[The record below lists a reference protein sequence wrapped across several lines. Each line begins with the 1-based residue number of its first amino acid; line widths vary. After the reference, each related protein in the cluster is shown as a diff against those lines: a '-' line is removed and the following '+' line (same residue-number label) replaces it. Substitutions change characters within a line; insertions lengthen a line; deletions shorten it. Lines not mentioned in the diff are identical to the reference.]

1 MPSKFDKYKVDFD
14 ELSKKSNLLQES
26 LNYECYGQEYK
37 DTVLESCYGDKEKAK
52 AHLLSL
58 PSFKTNYQE
67 WYSEALSLIKQLL
80 PDRLADFIRHYEK
93 PKNRKNISYENYRI
107 EDALQGL
114 LITRNGHEV
123 IADSKAAIPHFKQQV
138 AILDSLKVRFNS
150 SLFDIKQLVQAD
162 VLDSELD
169 SASLLSKHKF
179 FRAAGAVAGVV
190 LEKHLAEVCS
200 QHGISI
206 RKKYPTI
213 ADLNETLKS
222 EAIISTPQW
231 RFNQHLADIRN
242 LCDHN
247 KDKEPT
253 KEDVDGMIEG
263 VTKVIK
269 TVF

>member
-1 MPSKFDKYKVDFD
+1 MPSKFEKYKDDF
-14 ELSKKSNLLQES
+14 EKLTQES
-26 LNYECYGQEYK
+26 TLLYESFLHDCYRQEFK
-37 DTVLESCYGDKEKAK
+37 DAIIERFGGDEAETQSYIS
-52 AHLLSL
+52 SL
-58 PSFKTNYQE
+58 PDFKSTYQE
-67 WYSEALSLIKQLL
+67 WYSESLALIKQLL
-80 PDRLADFIRHYEK
+80 PDRFNDFIRHYEK
-93 PKNRKNISYENYRI
+93 PKSRKEISFENYRI

-114 LITRNGHEV
+114 MITRNGYEV
-123 IADSKAAIPHFKQQV
+123 KADAKSAVPHLKQQI
-138 AILDSLKVRFNS
+138 AILDSLKKRFES

-162 VLDSELD
+162 VLDYELD

-179 FRAAGAVAGVV
+179 YRAAGAVAGVV

-200 QHGISI
+200 QHGITV

-222 EAIISTPQW
+222 KDVISTPQW

-247 KDKEPT
+247 KEKEPT
-253 KEDVDGMIEG
+253 KEDVDGLIEG